1 MKQLVQDHMKDV
13 GDAVAVSGWIV
24 AVATDVLPIL
34 ASVLSIIWLGIR
46 IYDRFKYGRDGKGK
60 E

>member
-1 MKQLVQDHMKDV
+1 VKQLVQDHMKDV

-46 IYDRFKYGRDGKGK
+46 IYDRVKYGRDGKGK